1 MLAIS
6 RERGQRVMINK
17 KEFDVS
23 GQNGYLYLHSFNR
36 VLEPFDFRFY
46 SSPSLSSLDELF
58 ELGKPQ
64 GAELHLSF
72 DQP

>member
-36 VLEPFDFRFY
+36 VLESFDFRFY
-46 SSPSLSSLDELF
+46 
-58 ELGKPQ
+58 
-64 GAELHLSF
+64 
-72 DQP
+72 